1 MLWLPALWLGLATL
15 LCLPHRPAGRPSTQR
30 LSKGVD
36 WLTRYGYLP
45 PPDPMQAR
53 LQTEEGLQD
62 AVRMMQKFAGL
73 QATGILDDRT
83 LAMMDQP
90 RCSLPDIIGTSE
102 LMRRRKRY
110 AHSGSVWPVKELTW
124 TVRSYPQASG
134 LPRDQVR
141 TLLFY
146 ALQAWGNA
154 SALTFHEAPDAD
166 ADILVD
172 FSRSFHEDGYPF
184 DGPGSTLA
192 HAFFPGEH
200 PISGDTHFD
209 DEETWVYDP
218 QATQQGAGTDLFAVA
233 VHEFGHALG
242 LAHSS
247 TKESI
252 MMPYYQGP
260 VGLAHLYQ
268 LPPDDA
274 LGIQTLYGRRELRPG
289 EEPPARP
296 IPTQPRIP
304 DLPPHRPTWQPRPP
318 APDRCQAHF
327 DAIANIRG
335 EVFFFKR
342 KHFWRMQPARNLVSL
357 EPAQTQRFWMGLPLD
372 FGTIDAVYERSNDSK
387 IVFFIGQHFWVFT
400 DTRVDPGSPHPI
412 TDLGLPPGVT
422 VEAAFVWGHNGKTY
436 FFENSHYWRFDDRAG
451 NVEPGYPRSLTLW
464 KGVPPGLDDIISWN
478 DGSTYFFK
486 GTQYWR
492 FLGGSVEAESGYP
505 RSAPQ
510 DWMYCQGSPTTS
522 PAPGPRG
529 GSGKPGGGQCLCSGA
544 LPGPLPAFL
553 TWTLALAWALQ

>member
-1 MLWLPALWLGLATL
+1 MLRLPALWLGLGTL
-15 LCLPHRPAGRPSTQR
+15 LCLPHSPAGRPSTQR

-53 LQTEEGLQD
+53 LQTEEGLHD

-73 QATGILDDRT
+73 QETGILDDRT

-124 TVRSYPQASG
+124 SVRSYPQASG
-134 LPRDQVR
+134 LPRDHVR

-146 ALQAWGNA
+146 ALQAWANA
-154 SALTFHEAPDAD
+154 SALSFREAPGAG
-166 ADILVD
+166 ADILVQ

-209 DEETWVYDP
+209 DEETWIYDP
-218 QATQQGAGTDLFAVA
+218 QATQQGRR
-233 VHEFGHALG
+233 
-242 LAHSS
+242 
-247 TKESI
+247 
-252 MMPYYQGP
+252 
-260 VGLAHLYQ
+260 Q
-268 LPPDDA
+268 LH
-274 LGIQTLYGRRELRPG
+274 PG
-289 EEPPARP
+289 EDSPARP

-304 DLPPHRPTWQPRPP
+304 DLPPHRPTQQPRPP

-335 EVFFFKR
+335 EVFFFKK

-357 EPAQTQRFWMGLPLD
+357 EPAQTQRFWMGLPPDL
-372 FGTIDAVYERSNDSK
+372 GAIDAVYERSNDSK
-387 IVFFIGQHFWVFT
+387 IIFFIGQHFWVFT
-400 DTRVDPGSPHPI
+400 DTRVDPGSPRPI
-412 TDLGLPPGVT
+412 TDLGLPEGVT

-436 FFENSHYWRFDDRAG
+436 LFESSHYWRFDDRAG
-451 NVEPGYPRSLTLW
+451 NVEPGYPRPVTLW
-464 KGVPPGLDDIISWN
+464 KGVPAGLDDIISWN

-510 DWMYCQGSPTTS
+510 DWMYCPGSPTAS

-529 GSGKPGGGQCLCSGA
+529 GSREPGGGQCLCSGA

-553 TWTLALAWALQ
+553 TWALALAWALR